1 MKAVGIVV
9 EYNPFHNGHLYH
21 VQQTRKKTKA
31 DCLIAVMSSSFT
43 QRGEPAIAP
52 KWERARMALAGG
64 VDLVVELP
72 YPFAVQTAERF
83 AHGAVS
89 ILDALFCEQLCF
101 GSEHGDV
108 EAFIQTARLLIDEKE
123 RHNEKIKHYMHQGMS
138 YAKAYALALYDIGH
152 DALDISQPNNILGLH
167 YVKAII
173 EQQSDIKPET
183 IQRIVAHYH
192 DASLPA
198 NDDIASATS
207 IRRFLQSGHEDVAR
221 YVPHPTFETL
231 QTYRHTYTTWHDW
244 DKYFPVLKYRL
255 LTMEVDDIRQIAE
268 VEEGIEHRLKKA
280 IVHATSFHDFLSAV
294 KTKRYTWTRLQRIC
308 THVLTNV
315 TKKEMAKAHEKKR
328 ATYIRP
334 LAMNETGRAY
344 LQTVKK
350 KTTLPIV
357 TNVKH
362 IQHDPVYHIE
372 KKATQA
378 YMCILPEPLWT
389 EALRNEYAT
398 PPLR

>member
-21 VQQTRKKTKA
+21 VQQTRKKTNA
-31 DCLIAVMSSSFT
+31 DCVIAVMSSSFT
-43 QRGEPAIAP
+43 QRGEPAIVP

-72 YPFAVQTAERF
+72 YSFAVQTAERF

-101 GSEHGDV
+101 GSEHGSI
-108 EAFIQTARLLIDEKE
+108 EPFIKTAQLLIYKKE
-123 RHNEKIKHYMHQGMS
+123 QHNEKVKQYVRQGIN
-138 YAKAYALALYDIGH
+138 YAKAYALALHDIGH
-152 DALDISQPNNILGLH
+152 DTLDVSQPNNILGLH
-167 YVKAII
+167 YVKAMI
-173 EQQSDIKPET
+173 EQRSNIKPET

-192 DASLPA
+192 DQTLPA
-198 NDDIASATS
+198 NQSIASATS
-207 IRRFLQSGHEDVAR
+207 IRRFLQSDHDDVAR
-221 YVPHPTFETL
+221 YVPHTTYDTL

-244 DKYFPVLKYRL
+244 EKYFPLLKYRL
-255 LTMEVDDIRQIAE
+255 LTMNVDDIQQIAE
-268 VEEGIEHRLKKA
+268 VEEGIEYRLKKA
-280 IVHATSFHDFLSAV
+280 IIHATSFHDFLLAV

-308 THVLTNV
+308 THILTNV
-315 TKKEMAKAHEKKR
+315 TKKEMEKAHENKD
-328 ATYIRP
+328 ATYVRP

-344 LQTVKK
+344 LQAVKK
-350 KTTLPIV
+350 QMALPLV
-357 TNVKH
+357 TSVK
-362 IQHDPVYHIE
+362 QMRHDAIYHIE

-378 YMCILPEPLWT
+378 YVSILPEPLWT
-389 EALRNEYAT
+389 EALQREYKT

>member
-21 VQQTRKKTKA
+21 VQQTRKKTNA
-31 DCLIAVMSSSFT
+31 DCVIAVMSSSFT
-43 QRGEPAIAP
+43 QRGEPAIVP

-72 YPFAVQTAERF
+72 YSFAVQTADRF
-83 AHGAVS
+83 AYGAVS

-101 GSEHGDV
+101 GSEHGRI
-108 EAFIQTARLLIDEKE
+108 EAFLQTAQLLINEKE
-123 RHNEKIKHYMHQGMS
+123 HHNERIKYYMQQGMS
-138 YAKAYALALYDIGH
+138 YAKAYALAFQDLGGNM
-152 DALDISQPNNILGLH
+152 LDMSQPNNILGLH

-173 EQQSDIKPET
+173 EQRSDIKPET
-183 IQRIVAHYH
+183 IPRVIAHYH
-192 DASLPA
+192 DETLPTTD
-198 NDDIASATS
+198 NIASATS
-207 IRRFLQSGHEDVAR
+207 IRRFLQAGQNDVMR
-221 YVPHPTFETL
+221 FVPHTTYDML
-231 QTYRHTYTTWHDW
+231 QTYRKTYTTWHDW
-244 DKYFPVLKYRL
+244 ETYFPLLKYRL

-268 VEEGIEHRLKKA
+268 VEEGIEHRLKKT

-315 TKKEMAKAHEKKR
+315 TKKEMAKALKNKR
-328 ATYIRP
+328 ATYIRL
-334 LAMNETGRAY
+334 LAMNEIGRAY
-344 LQTVKK
+344 VRKVKK
-350 KTTLPIV
+350 QTTLPIV

-362 IQHDPVYHIE
+362 IQNDAVYHIE
-372 KKATQA
+372 KKAAQA
-378 YMCILPEPLWT
+378 YVSILPEPLCT
-389 EALRNEYAT
+389 EALQREYKT